1 MADWK
6 AVGQFAKNNPYT
18 AAAAVL
24 IGGFS
29 YFSARKAERARR
41 KRLREEMGQRIGV
54 IQEDIPG
61 IMAEY
66 ERTADLFRAQG
77 NIAGQQIYE
86 NAAMQLQQGGQ
97 TGLAYGGADVR
108 RDMMGGLLGSRLQ
121 GINIATSNRL
131 MSTQNQLASEL
142 NKQQINIDKIRADYA
157 KQGIPSGEVS
167 IGDVNTLKYV

>member
-6 AVGQFAKNNPYT
+6 TVGQFAKANPYLT
-18 AAAAVL
+18 AAAVV

-29 YFSARKAERARR
+29 YFSARKAEKARR
-41 KRLREEMGQRIGV
+41 KRLKAEMGERIDV

-61 IMAEY
+61 MMAEY
-66 ERTADLFRAQG
+66 ERTADLYRAQG
-77 NIAGQQIYE
+77 NVAGQQIYE

-108 RDMMGGLLGSRLQ
+108 RETMGGLLGSRLQ
-121 GINIATSNRL
+121 GINIGSSQRL
-131 MSTQNQLASEL
+131 MSTQNALASEL
-142 NKQQINIDKIRADYA
+142 NKQQINIDRIRADYA
-157 KQGIPSGEVS
+157 KQGIPSTEVS